1 MTVDGGAPG
10 ILQTG
15 RTMLIN
21 TDVVSLGSRAIEP
34 IDFVNA
40 SLVVGRL
47 IRQALQDEIRRL
59 SRPLALGKGVGITL
73 YETEDGRVEVL
84 AIDYAPYDNQER
96 TQREA
101 SVRLYIGDVADVES
115 EKPLFVGRKE
125 GIVQEIRFSVK
136 PHESVFLE
144 LSSNLC

>member
-1 MTVDGGAPG
+1 M
-10 ILQTG
+10 
-15 RTMLIN
+15 
-21 TDVVSLGSRAIEP
+21 
-34 IDFVNA
+34 
-40 SLVVGRL
+40 
-47 IRQALQDEIRRL
+47 
-59 SRPLALGKGVGITL
+59 
-73 YETEDGRVEVL
+73 
-84 AIDYAPYDNQER
+84 